1 MSGSTGTTAPFWR
14 PDVFA
19 RRRPFL
25 EARARIMAEMRTVL
39 SGRGYVEVETPV
51 LQVSP
56 GAEPHLEAFSTE
68 LRGPRPGEAAQRY
81 LQTSPE
87 LAMKKLLV
95 AGMPR
100 IFQIAR
106 VFRNAEAA
114 DTHHPEFTMLEWYR
128 AGAGYLDLV
137 DDAVALL
144 TAAAATGQ
152 GRLSWRGVTCVPTD
166 PWERLTLAEA
176 FERHA
181 GVDLLTTL
189 GPDGDGDLAAL
200 DAQVRPLGHGAR
212 PGDAYAD
219 LFFRVMLDRV
229 EPRLGFGVP
238 TVLTDYPAEMAALSR
253 RKPGDRRLAERWEL
267 YVCGL
272 ELANAFGEL
281 TDPVEQRRRFADA
294 EALRRSLYD
303 RNYPVDEDFLAAL
316 EHGMPPAAGIALGV
330 DRLVMLAVGA
340 ARIDDVL
347 WVPVSGP

>member
-1 MSGSTGTTAPFWR
+1 MSGRTGTTAPFWR
-14 PDVFA
+14 PEVFA

-25 EARARIMAEMRTVL
+25 EARARIIAETRAVL
-39 SGRGYVEVETPV
+39 GDRGYLEVETPA

-56 GAEPHLEAFSTE
+56 GAEPHLAAFATE
-68 LRGPRPGEAAQRY
+68 LRGPRPGEAARRY
-81 LQTSPE
+81 LHTSPE

-114 DTHHPEFTMLEWYR
+114 ETHHPEFTMLEWYR
-128 AGAGYLDLV
+128 AGAGYLDLI
-137 DDAVALL
+137 DDVRALL
-144 TAAAATGQ
+144 TAAAAAGQ
-152 GRLSWRGVTCVPTD
+152 GRLSWRGGVCVPTD
-166 PWERLTLAEA
+166 PWERLTVADA

-181 GVDLLTTL
+181 GVDLVATL

-200 DAQVRPLGHGAR
+200 DAQVKRLGHGAR

-219 LFFRVMLDRV
+219 LFFRVMLDRI
-229 EPRLGFGVP
+229 EPQLGFGVP

-253 RKPGDRRLAERWEL
+253 RKPEDRRLAERWEL
-267 YVCGL
+267 YACGL

-281 TDPVEQRRRFADA
+281 TDPVEQRSRFAA
-294 EALRRSLYD
+294 GEALRRSLYD
-303 RNYPVDEDFLAAL
+303 RDYPVDEEFLAAL
-316 EHGMPPAAGIALGV
+316 EHGMPPTAGIALGV

-340 ARIDDVL
+340 PRIDDVL
-347 WVPVSGP
+347 WVPVTGP